1 MLIDDIKN
9 RKVLSVW
16 DAFGCG
22 YAMFKQN
29 ITPAL
34 FILLIIYFPISLL
47 SGYIT
52 IAVSNLAA
60 SVDIDAIMSNQE
72 MLMNFVNSSE
82 YVKLA
87 MYNLG
92 SSLIDFILSLIALI
106 VLSPILLI
114 VALLVRTKL
123 GSPVIFKQERPGLNE
138 KIFTLYKFRTMTDA
152 KDEQGN
158 LLPDEIRLTKFGKL
172 LRSTSLD
179 ELPELFNILKGDMAI
194 VGPRPLLVRYL
205 QLYNEHQKHR
215 HDVRPGFTGW
225 AQCNGRNAIS
235 WEEKFDLDVYY
246 TKHVSLLL
254 DIKIILK
261 TVKVVL
267 FREGISSETSVT
279 MEEFRGSNNEG

>member
-1 MLIDDIKN
+1 MYKH
-9 RKVLSVW
+9 
-16 DAFGCG
+16 F
-22 YAMFKQN
+22 FKR
-29 ITPAL
+29 
-34 FILLIIYFPISLL
+34 
-47 SGYIT
+47 
-52 IAVSNLAA
+52 
-60 SVDIDAIMSNQE
+60 
-72 MLMNFVNSSE
+72 
-82 YVKLA
+82 
-87 MYNLG
+87 
-92 SSLIDFILSLIALI
+92 LIDFILSLIALI

-205 QLYNEHQKHR
+205 PLYNEHQKHR